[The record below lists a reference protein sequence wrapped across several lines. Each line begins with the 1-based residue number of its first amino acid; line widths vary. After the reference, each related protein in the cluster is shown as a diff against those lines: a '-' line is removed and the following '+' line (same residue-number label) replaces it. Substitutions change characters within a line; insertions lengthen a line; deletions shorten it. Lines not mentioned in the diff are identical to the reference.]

1 MSSPMPTWLVSG
13 SGGMLGRDLV
23 ATLTAAGEHVVG
35 LDRAALDIG
44 DPDAVRAAVQTTR
57 PAVVVNCA
65 AWTAV
70 DDAETREADALLVN
84 GTGAANVA
92 NACAEAGAVLIQVS
106 TNYVFDGEATDPYD
120 EDAATAPQTVYGRTK
135 LAGDVAVLAALPE
148 SGYVVRTAWLYG
160 VTGQSFVRTMLSL
173 EASRPTVDVVND
185 QYGQPTWTVD
195 LAAGLVE
202 LGRAALA
209 GTAPAGVYHGV
220 SSGEATWFDLARET
234 FRLADA
240 DPERVRPTTSAAF
253 VRPAA
258 RPANGV
264 LGVSRWQAAGLTPLP
279 DWRESLAVAVPL
291 FRSQ

>member
-1 MSSPMPTWLVSG
+1 MPTWLVSG